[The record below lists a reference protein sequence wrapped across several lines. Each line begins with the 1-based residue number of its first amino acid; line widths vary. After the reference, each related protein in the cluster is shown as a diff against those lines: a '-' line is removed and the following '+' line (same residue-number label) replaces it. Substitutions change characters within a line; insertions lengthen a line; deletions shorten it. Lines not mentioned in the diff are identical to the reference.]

1 MHRTSKI
8 SLFVAVALLAIST
21 SAYALSGLGLGVKAG
36 VLTSYKNPN
45 LKLSTYKMDD
55 LKFYGAFVKFGAQG
69 ITLEAGVE
77 TFWNKKKLDLQ
88 GPGLL
93 INKIEVKARDILLT
107 ATAKFYFKFPI
118 INPFVGA
125 GIGAHKFTYSYT
137 GDLGGYSG
145 VEIKIPDDKT
155 YLGYHLVVGAKT
167 AIAVLPFDLFVEGK
181 IGRVNSSGDPTDFT
195 ILSGGVI
202 INLP

>member
-1 MHRTSKI
+1 MHRISKI
-8 SLFVAVALLAIST
+8 SLFVVVALLAIST

-45 LKLSTYKMDD
+45 LKLDTYKMDD

-69 ITLEAGVE
+69 INLEVGIE
-77 TFWNKKKLDLQ
+77 TFWKQTNINFLDARV
-88 GPGLL
+88 P
-93 INKIEVKARDILLT
+93 VKARDVLLS
-107 ATAKFYFKFPI
+107 ATTKFYFKFPVI
-118 INPFVGA
+118 KPFVGV
-125 GIGAHKFTYSYT
+125 GIGAHKFSYT
-137 GDLGGYSG
+137 GRAELDGKT
-145 VEIKIPDDKT
+145 VNFAIPGDAT

-181 IGRVNSSGDPTDFT
+181 IGRVNSTDDPTDFT

-202 INLP
+202 FNLP

>member
-1 MHRTSKI
+1 MHRMSKI
-8 SLFVAVALLAIST
+8 SLFVVIALLAIST
-21 SAYALSGLGLGVKAG
+21 SAFALSGLGLGVKAG

-45 LKLSTYKMDD
+45 LKLDTYKMDD
-55 LKFYGAFVKFGAQG
+55 LKFYGAFVKFGGQG
-69 ITLEAGVE
+69 MTLEAGVE
-77 TFWNKKKLDLQ
+77 TFWNKKNLDLL
-88 GPGLL
+88 GS
-93 INKIEVKARDILLT
+93 KVEVKARDILLT
-107 ATAKFYFKFPI
+107 ITGKFYFKFPI

-125 GIGAHKFTYSYT
+125 GIGAHKFAYSYS
-137 GDLGGYSG
+137 GNLGGYSG

-155 YLGYHLVVGAKT
+155 YFGYHIVVGAKT

-181 IGRVNSSGDPTDFT
+181 IGRVNSTGDPTDFT

>member
-1 MHRTSKI
+1 MHRISKI
-8 SLFVAVALLAIST
+8 SLFVVIALLAIST

-45 LKLSTYKMDD
+45 LKLGTYKMND
-55 LKFYGAFVKFGAQG
+55 LKFYGAFVKFGGQG
-69 ITLEAGVE
+69 ISLEAGVE
-77 TFWNKKKLDLQ
+77 TFWNKKNLDLL
-88 GPGLL
+88 GS
-93 INKIEVKARDILLT
+93 KVEVKARDILLT
-107 ATAKFYFKFPI
+107 VTGKFYFKFPI

-125 GIGAHKFTYSYT
+125 GIGAHKFTYSYS
-137 GDLGGYSG
+137 GNLGGYSG

-155 YLGYHLVVGAKT
+155 YIGYHIVVGAKT

-181 IGRVNSSGDPTDFT
+181 LGRVSSSGDPTDFT

>member
-1 MHRTSKI
+1 MHRISKI
-8 SLFVAVALLAIST
+8 SLFVVVALLAIST

-45 LKLSTYKMDD
+45 LKLATYKMND

-77 TFWNKKKLDLQ
+77 TFWNKKKLDLL
-88 GPGLL
+88 GS
-93 INKIEVKARDILLT
+93 KVEVKARDILLT

-125 GIGAHKFTYSYT
+125 GIGAHKFSYSYS

-155 YLGYHLVVGAKT
+155 YFGYHLVVGAKT

-181 IGRVNSSGDPTDFT
+181 IGRANSSGDPTDFT

>member
-1 MHRTSKI
+1 MHRISKI
-8 SLFVAVALLAIST
+8 SLFVVVALLAIST

-45 LKLSTYKMDD
+45 LKLDTYKMND
-55 LKFYGAFVKFGAQG
+55 LKFYGAFVKFGGQG
-69 ITLEAGVE
+69 MTLEAGVE
-77 TFWNKKKLDLQ
+77 TFWNKKNLDLL
-88 GPGLL
+88 GS
-93 INKIEVKARDILLT
+93 KIEVKARDILLT
-107 ATAKFYFKFPI
+107 VTGKFYFKFPI

-125 GIGAHKFTYSYT
+125 GIGAHKFTYSHT
-137 GDLGGYSG
+137 GDLGGYSN
-145 VEIKIPDDKT
+145 VTINIPDDKS
-155 YLGYHLVVGAKT
+155 YFGYHIVVGAKT

-181 IGRVNSSGDPTDFT
+181 IGRVNSTGDPTDFT

>member
-1 MHRTSKI
+1 MYRISKF
-8 SLFVAVALLAIST
+8 SSFVVVALLAIST
-21 SAYALSGLGLGVKAG
+21 NAYALSGLGLGVKAG
-36 VLTSYKNPN
+36 VLTNYKNPN

-77 TFWNKKKLDLQ
+77 TFWNKKNLDLL
-88 GPGLL
+88 GS
-93 INKIEVKARDILLT
+93 KVEVKARDILLT
-107 ATAKFYFKFPI
+107 FTGKFYFKFPI

-155 YLGYHLVVGAKT
+155 YFGYHLVVGAKT

-181 IGRVNSSGDPTDFT
+181 IGRVNSKGDPTDFT
-195 ILSGGVI
+195 IFSGGVI

>member
-1 MHRTSKI
+1 MYRIRKI
-8 SLFVAVALLAIST
+8 SFLVVIALLTIST

-45 LKLSTYKMDD
+45 LKLATYKMND
-55 LKFYGAFVKFGAQG
+55 LKFYGAFVKFGGQG
-69 ITLEAGVE
+69 LTLEAGVE
-77 TFWNKKKLDLQ
+77 TFWNKKNLDLL
-88 GPGLL
+88 GS
-93 INKIEVKARDILLT
+93 KVEVKARDILLT

-125 GIGAHKFTYSYT
+125 GIGAHKFTYSYS

-155 YLGYHLVVGAKT
+155 YLGYHIVVGAKT

-181 IGRVNSSGDPTDFT
+181 IGRVNSTGDPTDFT

>member
-1 MHRTSKI
+1 MYRIRKI
-8 SLFVAVALLAIST
+8 SFLVVIALLTIST

-45 LKLSTYKMDD
+45 LKLATYKMND
-55 LKFYGAFVKFGAQG
+55 LKFYGAFVKFGGQG
-69 ITLEAGVE
+69 LTLEAGVE
-77 TFWNKKKLDLQ
+77 TFWNKKNLDLL
-88 GPGLL
+88 G
-93 INKIEVKARDILLT
+93 NKVEVKARDILLT

-125 GIGAHKFTYSYT
+125 GIGAHKFTYSYS

-155 YLGYHLVVGAKT
+155 YFGYHLVVGVKT

>member
-1 MHRTSKI
+1 M
-8 SLFVAVALLAIST
+8 
-21 SAYALSGLGLGVKAG
+21 
-36 VLTSYKNPN
+36 
-45 LKLSTYKMDD
+45 
-55 LKFYGAFVKFGAQG
+55 
-69 ITLEAGVE
+69 
-77 TFWNKKKLDLQ
+77 
-88 GPGLL
+88 
-93 INKIEVKARDILLT
+93 T

-137 GDLGGYSG
+137 GNLGGYTG

-155 YLGYHLVVGAKT
+155 YFGFHLVVGAKSS
-167 AIAVLPFDLFVEGK
+167 IPVLPFDFFVEGK

>member
-1 MHRTSKI
+1 M
-8 SLFVAVALLAIST
+8 
-21 SAYALSGLGLGVKAG
+21 GVKAG

-45 LKLSTYKMDD
+45 LKLDTYKMDD

-77 TFWNKKKLDLQ
+77 TFWNKKNLDLL
-88 GPGLL
+88 GS
-93 INKIEVKARDILLT
+93 KVEVKARDILLT
-107 ATAKFYFKFPI
+107 ATAKFYFKFPV

-155 YLGYHLVVGAKT
+155 YFGYHLVVGVKT

-181 IGRVNSSGDPTDFT
+181 IGRVSSTGDPTDFT

>member
-1 MHRTSKI
+1 MHRISKI
-8 SLFVAVALLAIST
+8 SLFVVVALLAIST
-21 SAYALSGLGLGVKAG
+21 SAFALTGLGLGVKAG

-45 LKLSTYKMDD
+45 LKLDTYKMDD

-77 TFWNKKKLDLQ
+77 TFWKKKNIDLL
-88 GPGLL
+88 GS
-93 INKIEVKARDILLT
+93 KVDVKARDILLT
-107 ATAKFYFKFPI
+107 ATAKFYFKFPV

-155 YLGYHLVVGAKT
+155 YLGYHLVVGVKT
-167 AIAVLPFDLFVEGK
+167 AIAVLPFDLFIEGK
-181 IGRVNSSGDPTDFT
+181 IGRVNSTGDPTDFT

>member
-1 MHRTSKI
+1 MYRINKI
-8 SLFVAVALLAIST
+8 SLFVVIAMLAIST

-45 LKLSTYKMDD
+45 LKLDTYKMDD
-55 LKFYGAFVKFGAQG
+55 LKFYGAFVKFGGQG
-69 ITLEAGVE
+69 MTLEAGVE
-77 TFWNKKKLDLQ
+77 TFWNKKNLDLL
-88 GPGLL
+88 GS
-93 INKIEVKARDILLT
+93 KVEVKARDILLT
-107 ATAKFYFKFPI
+107 VTAKFYFKFPI

-125 GIGAHKFTYSYT
+125 GIGAHKFTYSYS
-137 GDLGGYSG
+137 GNLGGYSG

-155 YLGYHLVVGAKT
+155 YFGYHIVVGAKT

-181 IGRVNSSGDPTDFT
+181 IGRVNSTGDPTDFT

>member
-1 MHRTSKI
+1 MHRISKI
-8 SLFVAVALLAIST
+8 SLFVVIALLAIST

-45 LKLSTYKMDD
+45 LKLDKYKMDD
-55 LKFYGAFVKFGAQG
+55 LKFYGAFVKFGGQG
-69 ITLEAGVE
+69 MTLEAGVE
-77 TFWNKKKLDLQ
+77 TFWKQTN
-88 GPGLL
+88 
-93 INKIEVKARDILLT
+93 INFNNASVPVKVRDVLLT
-107 ATAKFYFKFPI
+107 ATTKFYFKFPVVK
-118 INPFVGA
+118 PFVGV
-125 GIGAHKFTYSYT
+125 GIGAHKFSYT
-137 GDLGGYSG
+137 GKAELDGKTVYFT
-145 VEIKIPDDKT
+145 IPGDAT
-155 YLGYHLVVGAKT
+155 YFGYHIVVGAKT